1 MGAVS
6 AHIAEHL
13 AFQYRIE
20 IEKQLGIELPS
31 ADVDLPPQVEAKLS
45 SLVAQAAEQLLNMN
59 QAEAQQQQQAAQ
71 AQDPVLQL
79 KQRELALEEQEAA
92 SKAQVDQQR
101 VQNQAA
107 KIAQDQAR
115 AEMRQM
121 LELLKIEAQKEQTQM
136 KIDSNEKIAGAELGA
151 NIVGATNDR
160 DERLERQRML
170 EKSKGAEIGRKIAE
184 TITNPRRNG

>member
-1 MGAVS
+1 M
-6 AHIAEHL
+6 
-13 AFQYRIE
+13 
-20 IEKQLGIELPS
+20 
-31 ADVDLPPQVEAKLS
+31 
-45 SLVAQAAEQLLNMN
+45 
-59 QAEAQQQQQAAQ
+59 
-71 AQDPVLQL
+71 

-92 SKAQVDQQR
+92 SKAQIDQQK

-121 LELLKIEAQKEQTQM
+121 LELLKIEAQKEQTKM
-136 KIDSNEKIAGAELGA
+136 KIDSAEKIAGAELGA